1 MNPSAETPLLDVR
14 DLRVEFRV
22 GGVVQPVVRGV
33 GFTLATGRTLG
44 IVGGSGSGKST
55 LARAVLG
62 LIPATGTVR
71 LLGTDVLTAAPATLR
86 TLRRSMQMIF
96 QDPGG
101 SLDPRYTA
109 IEAVMEPLRVHALG
123 DAAGRRT
130 RAAEMRRP
138 HELSGGQKQRV
149 AIARALVLGPSLL
162 VCDEPTS
169 ALDVSV
175 QAQILNLLTDLR
187 AQLGL
192 GYLFISHDLAV
203 IDHLCHDIAV
213 MHGGE
218 CVELGPRDQ
227 VIDASARGCCSPRHG
242 PGSPEVG
249 LTLPSQRACP
259 PPEPP
264 RSRSASRAERNGPP
278 PAP

>member
-130 RAAEMRRP
+130 RAAEMLERCGVGASLLARRP

-227 VIDASARGCCSPRHG
+227 VIDAPRH
-242 PGSPEVG
+242 ERTRMLLAAARAG
-249 LTLPSQRACP
+249 LA
-259 PPEPP
+259 
-264 RSRSASRAERNGPP
+264 
-278 PAP
+278 

>member
-1 MNPSAETPLLDVR
+1 MNQAAPTPLLDVR

-22 GGVVQPVVRGV
+22 GGEVQPVVRGV
-33 GFTLATGRTLG
+33 GFSLAQGRTLG

-55 LARAVLG
+55 LARAVLR
-62 LIPATGTVR
+62 LISATGTVR
-71 LLGTDVLTAAPATLR
+71 LLGTDVLAAGPATLR

-101 SLDPRYTA
+101 SLDPRYRV
-109 IEAVMEPLRVHALG
+109 IDAVMEPLRVHTTSEPG
-123 DAAGRRT
+123 TTRS
-130 RAAEMRRP
+130 RAAEMLERCGVGSTLHTRRP

-149 AIARALVLGPSLL
+149 AIARALVLGPRLL

-187 AQLGL
+187 TQLGL

-203 IDHLCHDIAV
+203 IDHFCHDIAV
-213 MHGGE
+213 MHRGE
-218 CVELGPRDQ
+218 FVEHGPREQ
-227 VIDASARGCCSPRHG
+227 VIDAPRH
-242 PGSPEVG
+242 ERTR
-249 LTLPSQRACP
+249 TLLAAARAD
-259 PPEPP
+259 
-264 RSRSASRAERNGPP
+264 SA
-278 PAP
+278 